1 MELRSTYVRPDASSG
16 PSTSPLDAMLRSICL
31 ITALWI
37 LASKAIADV
46 PECQPKRAVLS
57 IRPLDLGSL
66 PRTPPTG
73 YVEVAFTIAPT
84 GMATD
89 TVVVS
94 SHVDW
99 AEAPARA
106 IKVLST
112 AQFDP
117 PTHPCKQTMKVRF
130 DAN

>member
-1 MELRSTYVRPDASSG
+1 
-16 PSTSPLDAMLRSICL
+16 
-31 ITALWI
+31 
-37 LASKAIADV
+37 
-46 PECQPKRAVLS
+46 
-57 IRPLDLGSL
+57 LGSL
-66 PRTPPTG
+66 PRIPPTG

-84 GMATD
+84 GMASD
-89 TVVVS
+89 TVVIS

-99 AEAPARA
+99 SEAPARA

-112 AQFDP
+112 VHFDP

>member
-1 MELRSTYVRPDASSG
+1 VRPRRQGPALLCG
-16 PSTSPLDAMLRSICL
+16 PSTSPLDAMLRAICL
-31 ITALWI
+31 IIALWS
-37 LASKAIADV
+37 LASQAIADV

-84 GMATD
+84 GLATD

-99 AEAPARA
+99 SEAPARA
-106 IKVLST
+106 IKALST
-112 AQFDP
+112 VQFDP